1 MTFTI
6 DQQLIFTAILISVL
20 VDVFIKPFIKPLK
33 KEFRVGVTR
42 LLLLGISLSLLYYT
56 NREDYLKDSII
67 TAVMSMV
74 FYDISGYNIL
84 KNKIKERFG
93 SDDTT
98 INTDKWG
105 GTMWILLEDKL
116 LISESSIESIEI
128 IEQMHKSNIYSLLVT
143 TKSGKTKVI
152 GKFYGEKEAKIAL
165 DTVRNAIGYIDFTDT
180 FEYDYNILEPLSILP
195 EVKRE
200 GNC

>member
-98 INTDKWG
+98 INTDK
-105 GTMWILLEDKL
+105 
-116 LISESSIESIEI
+116 
-128 IEQMHKSNIYSLLVT
+128 
-143 TKSGKTKVI
+143 
-152 GKFYGEKEAKIAL
+152 
-165 DTVRNAIGYIDFTDT
+165 
-180 FEYDYNILEPLSILP
+180 
-195 EVKRE
+195 
-200 GNC
+200 